1 MTRDRIQ
8 TRADDDMIERIDA
21 YADDEDVSRAEA
33 LRRLLRAGLIHEGYL
48 TPVDALEDDDERSTA
63 HMDPRVR
70 VAGGALILLALL
82 FLVISEL
89 GII

>member
-33 LRRLLRAGLIHEGYL
+33 LRRLLRAGLIREGYL
-48 TPVDALEDDDERSTA
+48 TPVDEIEAQYGSTA

-70 VAGGALILLALL
+70 VAGGALIGLALL
-82 FLVISEL
+82 FLVLAEL
-89 GII
+89 GLV